1 MRHAMLKRSGK
12 HESGEGSPLTFPKE
26 LLPFVLNAPL
36 PVLVRSTL
44 EWMLKQATL
53 DELFVSAQF
62 QAPIGPR

>member
-1 MRHAMLKRSGK
+1 MLKRSSK

-44 EWMLKQATL
+44 GHLE
-53 DELFVSAQF
+53 
-62 QAPIGPR
+62 